1 MPRRHFLDARRRQEW
16 RRSTQACVRYHE
28 HSMYEEFK
36 VHGKALVDKV
46 SELIREG
53 NVRRIIV
60 KDEKG
65 NTFLEIPLTVATVG
79 AIAAPVLAGLGAI
92 AALIANFT
100 IGVERSVRHGVDDV
114 VDSDPDSEL

>member
-1 MPRRHFLDARRRQEW
+1 MPDAR
-16 RRSTQACVRYHE
+16 VI
-28 HSMYEEFK
+28 YEEFK
-36 VHGKALVDKV
+36 VRGRELVDKV
-46 SELIREG
+46 GDLIHAG

-79 AIAAPVLAGLGAI
+79 VIAVPVLAALGTI

-100 IGVERSVRHGVDDV
+100 IVVEKAQEEPPSSPTND
-114 VDSDPDSEL
+114 

>member
-1 MPRRHFLDARRRQEW
+1 MEQ
-16 RRSTQACVRYHE
+16 VRVI
-28 HSMYEEFK
+28 YEEFK
-36 VHGKALVDKV
+36 VLGKELVDKV
-46 SELIREG
+46 GQLIHAG

-79 AIAAPVLAGLGAI
+79 TIAAPVLAGLGAI

-100 IGVERSVRHGVDDV
+100 IGVEKVKEEAGGRVSEEAQSGTGA
-114 VDSDPDSEL
+114 DSQ